1 MRARRRAFFGWK
13 VVVVGFATAL
23 FSWGLGFYGTGIYLV
38 ELRAQHG
45 WSIALISSAITMYY
59 VLSAGLITFVG
70 DAFDRLGP
78 RAVVLGGA
86 AALGG
91 GVLALPWI
99 GAPWQLFVAYAVM
112 AVGWAGTSGPAVN
125 AMIAPWFDKKR
136 GLAISLALNGASAGG
151 VVMAPLWIGL
161 IAVLGFAGAS
171 LVVVGGLLAVLAPL
185 VVRYLHRNPR
195 ELGLAPD
202 GAPSADAPAHLE
214 GAGASPTPRG
224 ELLRSLR
231 FWTITA
237 SFGLGLVAQ
246 VGFLTH
252 QVAYLSPLLG
262 AASAALAVTITTV
275 AAIAGRVGTGFFIDR
290 IDRRL
295 AAAVNFAMQAA
306 ALAIL
311 MRAESALPL
320 HVGCALYGLGVGNAI
335 TFPSLIVQ
343 TEYSRTDF
351 NRVLGLIVAI
361 NQITFAFGPAI
372 LGWTRDRWGS
382 YSVALAICLVADVT
396 AALIVL
402 AGRRRRDG
410 GVRERAIAPP

>member
-1 MRARRRAFFGWK
+1 MRARRQTFFGWK
-13 VVVVGFATAL
+13 VVVVAFTTAL
-23 FSWGLGFYGTGIYLV
+23 YSWGLGFYGTGIYLV

-59 VLSAGLITFVG
+59 IVSAGLITFVG
-70 DAFDRLGP
+70 DAFERLGP

-86 AALGG
+86 VALGG
-91 GVLALPWI
+91 GVLALPWL
-99 GAPWQLFVAYAVM
+99 GAPWQLFLAFALM
-112 AVGWAGTSGPAVN
+112 AIGWAGTSGPSVN

-136 GLAISLALNGASAGG
+136 GLAISVALNGASAGG

-161 IAVLGFAGAS
+161 IGVFGFAGAS
-171 LVVVGGLLAVLAPL
+171 VVVVGGLLAVLAPL
-185 VVRYLHRNPR
+185 VMLYLYRSPR
-195 ELGLAPD
+195 ELGLSPD
-202 GAPSADAPAHLE
+202 GAPSPDAPAHLV
-214 GAGASPTPRG
+214 AIQKPTPRA

-262 AASAALAVTITTV
+262 AARAALAVTITTV

-320 HVGCALYGLGVGNAI
+320 YVGCALYGLGVGNAI

-343 TEYSRTDF
+343 TEYSKTDF
-351 NRVLGLIVAI
+351 NRVLSLIVAI

-382 YSVALAICLVADVT
+382 YSVALAICLAADVA

-402 AGRRRRDG
+402 AGRRHHG
-410 GVRERAIAPP
+410 GDAREQAIASS